1 MKDFNNRGGF
11 GGAGGRGG
19 DRGSSRG
26 GFSGGPR
33 PFKSFKVGGDR
44 GGDRGASFGPSRGPA
59 RGGFHKF
66 GGDRGGHGE
75 RGGFGGPTEM
85 HQAVCAR
92 CGKTCEVPFRPN
104 GRKPVFCKEC
114 FIQQDGGAP
123 AHMSSHAPSAPRRD
137 DRPSFAAHSHAPAHA
152 HAPSTP
158 DYKAQFEQMNAKIDT
173 LTRMV
178 KALGYAQANA
188 AVPAAEQVV
197 VATLKVGEGEEK
209 AAGAPSDALEVDAP
223 AKPKV
228 KKAKKA

>member
-1 MKDFNNRGGF
+1 
-11 GGAGGRGG
+11 
-19 DRGSSRG
+19 
-26 GFSGGPR
+26 
-33 PFKSFKVGGDR
+33 
-44 GGDRGASFGPSRGPA
+44 
-59 RGGFHKF
+59 
-66 GGDRGGHGE
+66 
-75 RGGFGGPTEM
+75 M

-114 FIQQDGGAP
+114 FVQQDGGAP
-123 AHMSSHAPSAPRRD
+123 AHMNAHSSAPTQSYSQPAPRRD
-137 DRPSFAAHSHAPAHA
+137 YSQAPAA
-152 HAPSTP
+152 ASSTP

-197 VATLKVGEGEEK
+197 VATLKVGEEEK
-209 AAGAPSDALEVDAP
+209 AGVAKTTDSAPE
-223 AKPKV
+223 KPKA

>member
-1 MKDFNNRGGF
+1 LISKRFNVIICGNYNYMKDFNKRGGF
-11 GGAGGRGG
+11 GGGAGAGRGG
-19 DRGSSRG
+19 FG
-26 GFSGGPR
+26 GGR
-33 PFKSFKVGGDR
+33 PFKSFKVGGDRGDR

-59 RGGFHKF
+59 QGGYTKSFNKF
-66 GGDRGGHGE
+66 GNDRGGDRGG

-104 GRKPVFCKEC
+104 GRKPVFCKDC
-114 FIQQDGGAP
+114 FSQQDNGAP
-123 AHMSSHAPSAPRRD
+123 AQSYSQPAPRRD
-137 DRPSFAAHSHAPAHA
+137 YSPAPAA
-152 HAPSTP
+152 ASSTP

-197 VATLKVGEGEEK
+197 VATLKVGEGDEAK
-209 AAGAPSDALEVDAP
+209 AESAPE
-223 AKPKV
+223 KPKA